1 MHLESYNRVL
11 CENLVEEINFAKACW
26 NLIGLTVPQSQGP
39 LQILEAFK
47 DQLRVPFFFL
57 LEISVIMSWS
67 IWTVRTNLIYG
78 GEEATVQKCK
88 RVFKHVFRAKKK
100 YLPSISLW
108 LEQSL

>member
-47 DQLRVPFFFL
+47 DQLRVPFFFFGNQRYHV
-57 LEISVIMSWS
+57 LEHMDS
-67 IWTVRTNLIYG
+67 
-78 GEEATVQKCK
+78 
-88 RVFKHVFRAKKK
+88 
-100 YLPSISLW
+100 
-108 LEQSL
+108 